1 MTTNSMC
8 NRIIM
13 TDALTMTKPAGESPA
28 GFFFCHQPL
37 TALTILTR
45 KTKTSIM
52 VCAHARKA
60 IYKEFPQRKFLL
72 RQRGLFLSN

>member
-28 GFFFCHQPL
+28 GFSFS
-37 TALTILTR
+37 ALTRMAKIQDIIYGMRAHEEGDLQR
-45 KTKTSIM
+45 ISTKKIS
-52 VCAHARKA
+52 A
-60 IYKEFPQRKFLL
+60 
-72 RQRGLFLSN
+72 